1 MNQSVPLESATSE
14 GEDVGFTGRPKPDSG
29 SVDLVQNERLVR
41 LPTVL
46 QTVQTGRT
54 MWLDMVK
61 AGKAPQ
67 PIRIGRATF
76 WQASAL
82 QSWIAD
88 RVRESRGGR

>member
-1 MNQSVPLESATSE
+1 
-14 GEDVGFTGRPKPDSG
+14 
-29 SVDLVQNERLVR
+29 
-41 LPTVL
+41 
-46 QTVQTGRT
+46 